1 MGHNQ
6 VFSVPAIHE
15 DGQYIDAEDCEVDGA
30 YVDTQGEEMSR
41 RFDSM
46 LQRYK
51 ENRAPPTAATKVPMK
66 SSIVEK
72 AKHSRGVQAKIDQLE
87 QLNQLMA
94 CRGVSRR

>member
-1 MGHNQ
+1 M
-6 VFSVPAIHE
+6 
-15 DGQYIDAEDCEVDGA
+15 DAEDCEVAEA
-30 YVDTQGEEMSR
+30 YVDPQGEEMSR

-46 LQRYK
+46 LEGYNKRHK
-51 ENRAPPTAATKVPMK
+51 ENRAPPTAATKVQIK
-66 SSIVEK
+66 SSVVDK